1 MDSIAWKIRK
11 ARPALGRKADH
22 EGSRASAV
30 HLKCLDCCAGQRAEV
45 EACMVYA
52 CPLWPH
58 RPYKSADT
66 RPAGSVPTVEQYD
79 AWSAERPTPTGAS
92 AHAFGRISSGE
103 NAGEDDGE

>member
-30 HLKCLDCCAGQRAEV
+30 HLKCLDCCSGQRAEV
-45 EACMVYA
+45 EGCRVYA

-58 RPYKSADT
+58 RPYKGADP
-66 RPAGSVPTVEQYD
+66 RPEGAVPTVEQYETW
-79 AWSAERPTPTGAS
+79 AAERPTPTGAG

-103 NAGEDDGE
+103 NAGESDDE